1 MIRVKRLGNKLLL
14 LIAAIAWTACS
25 NDLVREETLP
35 DKGYTLIVEATKG
48 QTTGTRGLNP
58 PENNQIAAVWSENDR
73 VTVLSANNAVLGT
86 MVPTSTG
93 DYKTHLKATLN
104 NPVKK
109 GDRLT
114 LVFPR
119 TKRDYTGQKGTLNDI
134 ATNYDYATAEV
145 EVTFTDGS
153 FVSATD
159 ARFINQQAIVRFNL
173 IDGNSNPISASNLT
187 ISADGLLQNATT
199 KGPITITP
207 TDATSEIYAALS
219 GLNGIVTLKATINNR
234 TYQCVTSGTK
244 SFANSGFYRIA
255 AKMKAPINYPEPLT
269 LENCG
274 DEYCNVTVSDFGD
287 LQYKLGDG
295 DWTTYTSTTRIRLNS
310 RGEKVSFRGTN
321 ATTGSGGS
329 NYMNINCNGPC
340 YVYGNVM
347 SLLSKDNYATMTEL
361 PYDHTFQNLFMGNSY
376 ITHAENKD
384 LVLPATTL
392 TQYCYYQMFSGCTN
406 MNYVKCL
413 ATDISAKNCTYNWLY
428 NTARRGTR
436 TFVMA
441 IGADWP
447 LGSDSGIPQGWT
459 VIEE

>member
-1 MIRVKRLGNKLLL
+1 MTKVRRLGSNLLL
-14 LIAAIAWTACS
+14 LIATIAWTACS
-25 NDLVREETLP
+25 NDLVREEALP
-35 DKGYTLIVEATKG
+35 DKGYTLTVEATKG
-48 QTTGTRGLNP
+48 KTTGTRGLNP

-73 VTVLSANNAVLGT
+73 VTVLSANNTVLGT
-86 MVPTSTG
+86 MVPTSIG

-109 GDRLT
+109 GDHLT

-119 TKRDYTGQKGTLNDI
+119 TGRDYTGQKGTLNDI
-134 ATNYDYATAEV
+134 ATNYDYATSEV

-153 FVSATD
+153 FVSATN
-159 ARFINQQAIVRFNL
+159 AIFINQQAIVRFNL
-173 IDGNSNPISASNLT
+173 TDGKNPISASDLT
-187 ISADGLLQNATT
+187 ISAEGLLQNATT
-199 KGPITITP
+199 TGPITITP
-207 TDATSEIYAALS
+207 ADATSEIYAALS
-219 GLNGIVTLKATINNR
+219 GLNGIVTLNATINNQ
-234 TYQCVTSGTK
+234 TYHYVTSDTK
-244 SFANSGFYRIA
+244 SFNNGGFYRIT
-255 AKMKAPINYPEPLT
+255 AKMKPPINYPEPLT

-274 DEYCNVTVSDFGD
+274 DEYCNVTVTDFGD
-287 LQYKLGDG
+287 LQYKKGDE

-321 ATTGSGGS
+321 ATKGSGGS
-329 NYMNINCNGPC
+329 NYMNIICNGPC

-347 SLLSKDNYATMTEL
+347 SLLSKDGYAKMTEL
-361 PYDHTFQNLFMGNSY
+361 PYDHTFQNLFMGNTN
-376 ITHAENKD
+376 ITHAEGKD
-384 LVLPATTL
+384 LVLPATKL
-392 TQYCYYQMFSGCTN
+392 TQNCYYQMFSGCTN

-413 ATDISAKNCTYNWLY
+413 ATDISAKNCTYNWLN

-447 LGSDSGIPQGWT
+447 LGSDSGIPDGWT

>member
-58 PENNQIAAVWSENDR
+58 PENNQITAVWSENDH

-109 GDRLT
+109 GDRLK

-119 TKRDYTGQKGTLNDI
+119 TERDYTGQKGTLNDI

-173 IDGNSNPISASNLT
+173 IDGSSNPISASNLT

-244 SFANSGFYRIA
+244 SFANSGFYRIT

-361 PYDHTFQNLFMGNSY
+361 PYDHTFQNLFMGNSN

-413 ATDISAKNCTYNWLY
+413 ATDISVKNCTYNWLY
-428 NTARRGTR
+428 NTARKG